1 MNDDHDLHLAISSGC
16 PSGVGPEVT
25 VRALAVVAPRRPSV
39 RFTVFGD
46 AGALADAAEAARVDL
61 GALPNVSVEAV
72 TALAPAERAP
82 GAPSRAGGLAQLA
95 AVDAAV
101 TRVLSGAMHA
111 VVTAPVSKK
120 AITDAGRAFLG
131 HTEHLAARAGV
142 GRVVMLFAGPKLRT
156 SLVTT
161 HLALADVPSRITRD
175 AVREAVVLTAL
186 AVRDDFGVARPRVAV
201 SGLNPHAGEG
211 GLLGREEIDVIA
223 PAVDDARAALDGC
236 DVTGPV
242 PAEAVFRHARD
253 GRYDAVVAMYH
264 DQATIAS
271 KLLDFGDAVN
281 VTLGL
286 PFVRTS
292 VDHGTAYDIAG
303 RNLAD
308 PRGMEAALELGA
320 SLAAGRRAAR
330 ERNGP

>member
-1 MNDDHDLHLAISSGC
+1 MPSLELAVTAGC

-25 VRALAVVAPRRPSV
+25 VRALAVVAPRLADV
-39 RFTVFGD
+39 GFTVFGD
-46 AGALADAAEAARVDL
+46 AGAIADASRLAGVDL
-61 GALPNVSVEAV
+61 SARSNVRVVAVSELEARDRV
-72 TALAPAERAP
+72 P
-82 GAPSRAGGLAQLA
+82 GSPSLAGGRAQLA
-95 AVDAAV
+95 AIDAALDA
-101 TRVLSGAMHA
+101 VLSGALHG
-111 VVTAPVSKK
+111 VVTAPVSKR
-120 AITDAGRAFLG
+120 AITDAGVNFKG

-142 GRVVMLFAGPKLRT
+142 ARVVMHFAGPRLRV

-161 HLALADVPSRITRD
+161 HHAISNVPSKVTRE
-175 AVREAVVLTAL
+175 AVRETLIITARAL
-186 AVRDDFGVARPRVAV
+186 ATDFGIAAPRVAV
-201 SGLNPHAGEG
+201 AGLNPHAGEG
-211 GLLGREEIDVIA
+211 GLLGREEIDVIT
-223 PAVDDARAALDGC
+223 PAIEEARAKLRDAT
-236 DVTGPV
+236 VTGPV

-253 GRYDAVVAMYH
+253 GRYDAVIAMYH

-308 PRGMEAALELGA
+308 PHGMEVALELGA
-320 SLAAGRRAAR
+320 SLARARRASKAVDA
-330 ERNGP
+330 